1 MSVNKGGLIV
11 ITGPSGVGKGTL
23 LSRLCD
29 RYGDLFQVSVS
40 VTTRPPRPHE
50 VDGKDYFFWSREQFE
65 EARAQGFFLEW
76 AEYAGNLYGT
86 PKEPVEKTIA
96 AGKWVLLEIDLAG
109 ARQIAQTFPR
119 AMRIFIAP
127 PSMAVLEER
136 LRKRST
142 EPEES
147 IAKRLDHAKIELGAM
162 DEFDYVIVNGDLEE
176 ALGELEAAIFGEE
189 S

>member
-1 MSVNKGGLIV
+1 
-11 ITGPSGVGKGTL
+11 
-23 LSRLCD
+23 
-29 RYGDLFQVSVS
+29 
-40 VTTRPPRPHE
+40 
-50 VDGKDYFFWSREQFE
+50 
-65 EARAQGFFLEW
+65 
-76 AEYAGNLYGT
+76 
-86 PKEPVEKTIA
+86 
-96 AGKWVLLEIDLAG
+96 
-109 ARQIAQTFPR
+109 
-119 AMRIFIAP
+119 
-127 PSMAVLEER
+127 MAVLEER